1 MREDGRFFQRLP
13 EGADPVH
20 RILPSIST
28 GLPKSRLHISVFG
41 RADDRLYHGKTGKS
55 ERW

>member
-13 EGADPVH
+13 EGADPVQ